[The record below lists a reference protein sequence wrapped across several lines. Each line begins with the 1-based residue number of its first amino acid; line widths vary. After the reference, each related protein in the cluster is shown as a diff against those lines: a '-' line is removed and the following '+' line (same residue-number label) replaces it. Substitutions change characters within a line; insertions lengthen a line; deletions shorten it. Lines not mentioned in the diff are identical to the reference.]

1 MKNPVIIE
9 KAECA
14 YEPEPFKASFGF
26 KGRKLTGVWQT
37 VVSLTSGDA
46 VGLGL
51 GVESVL
57 WSDAGVFA
65 RYDEQ
70 KANSLMFAVTEYAAR
85 LAVGKS
91 INEPSELIAAVFDDC
106 KRYAEEICD
115 ERVST
120 TFVLNALVPLDFAA
134 WQLFARLGRIK
145 DFDGI
150 FKGTARQK
158 RLANI
163 PLITYGT
170 PTEDVRK
177 MAEQGVPIFKIKLG
191 SDPDGD
197 GNPEKMLKWDKE
209 RALSIHN
216 ALKDIKTPYTEC
228 GGIVYYFDANG
239 RYDSKE
245 RLRELCDFL
254 IKEKIAERTVLF
266 EEPFAE
272 ENKIYVGDLPI
283 CFAAD
288 ESAHS
293 TDDVRERIKLGYRAI
308 TLKPIAKTASVTI
321 EMARLAY
328 SLGAECF
335 CADLTVN
342 PAMVEWNKNFAA
354 RLSLIKG
361 MRIGILES
369 NGAQNYVH
377 WEEMKGYISPF
388 SKPDEPIM
396 TLEDD
401 FYENGGGIFEIPEHY
416 LRLINEGKG

>member
-1 MKNPVIIE
+1 MTEPVIIE
-9 KAECA
+9 NASCA
-14 YEPEPFKASFGF
+14 YEPELFKSSFGF

-37 VVSLTSGDA
+37 AVSLTSGDT

-57 WSDAGVFA
+57 WSDANIFA
-65 RYDEQ
+65 RYGED
-70 KANSLMFAVTEYAAR
+70 KANSLMFAVTEYATR
-85 LAVGKS
+85 LSIGKR
-91 INEPSELIAAVFDDC
+91 INEPSELIKAVFEDA
-106 KRYAEEICD
+106 KKYADEICG
-115 ERVST
+115 ERVTT

-150 FKGTARQK
+150 FKGGERQK
-158 RLANI
+158 MLANI

-170 PTEDVRK
+170 DTQDIVK
-177 MAEQGVPIFKIKLG
+177 MAEAGVPIFKIKLG

-197 GNPEKMLKWDKE
+197 GDREKMLRWDKE

-216 ALKDIKTPYTEC
+216 ALKNIKTPYTEC
-228 GGIVYYFDANG
+228 GGVVYYFDANG
-239 RYDSKE
+239 RYDTKE
-245 RLRELCDFL
+245 RLTELCDFL
-254 IKEKIAERTVLF
+254 VKEGIADRTVLF

-293 TDDVRERIKLGYRAI
+293 TADVRERIELGYRAI
-308 TLKPIAKTASVTI
+308 TLKPIAKTASISI
-321 EMARLAY
+321 EMANLAY

-361 MRIGILES
+361 MKIGVLES
-369 NGAQNYVH
+369 NGAQNYVN
-377 WEEMKGYISPF
+377 WNKMKSYISVQYD
-388 SKPDEPIM
+388 DEPIM
-396 TLEDD
+396 TLGDE
-401 FYENGGGIFEIPEHY
+401 FYGDGGGIFEISSHY
-416 LRLINEGKG
+416 LDLIKKENG